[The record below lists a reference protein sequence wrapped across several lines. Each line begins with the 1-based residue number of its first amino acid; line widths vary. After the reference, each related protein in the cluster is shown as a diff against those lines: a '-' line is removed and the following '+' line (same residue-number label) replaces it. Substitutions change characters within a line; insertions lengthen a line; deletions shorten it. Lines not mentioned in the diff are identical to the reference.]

1 MGSEDEGEA
10 EKRPAASKN
19 PPAAASKKGKAES
32 SSEDSSSDSEAAA
45 PAAKKGKFVTS
56 TPAPPKP
63 LKATATPSPEESES
77 AEPDSGI
84 EDDKSKFAQ
93 GKKAT
98 NAPYRRIQNYGE
110 IEVKTKLNDNSFES
124 KAGFDTWGAKASKDL
139 IVTRGKSSRHEK
151 TKKKRG
157 SYKGGPINMGFAS
170 IKFDSD

>member
-19 PPAAASKKGKAES
+19 PPAAASKKRKAES

-56 TPAPPKP
+56 TPAPPK
-63 LKATATPSPEESES
+63 ATATPSPQESES
-77 AEPDSGI
+77 AELDSGI

-93 GKKAT
+93 GKKTT

-124 KAGFDTWGAKASKDL
+124 KAGFD
-139 IVTRGKSSRHEK
+139 
-151 TKKKRG
+151 
-157 SYKGGPINMGFAS
+157 
-170 IKFDSD
+170 